1 MARARNIK
9 PGVMENEDLAEL
21 APIARLLFI
30 YLWMLADREGRLEDR
45 PKKIKAKA
53 LAYDDG
59 VDADELLKDLQ
70 VGGFI
75 IRYEVDGGKYIQIIN
90 FLKHQK
96 PHSNEVDSDL
106 PPCNEELYTKEKSS
120 FDQADKDCEPD
131 AKALGP
137 CISDSLIDRLT
148 DPGLTD
154 SLIPA
159 ETRLPPAA
167 PEAAP
172 KKSQAAKPA
181 VPTSETWGAY
191 ATAYEARY
199 STQPVRNAT
208 VNGQM
213 ANFVKRLGIEEAPAV
228 AAWYVSHNNRYYVQV
243 CHSVAA
249 MTKDAEK
256 LRTEWVRRRQVTAA
270 EAQQADK
277 TQTNFNAFAP
287 LIEAAK
293 QREAREASNA

>member
-1 MARARNIK
+1 
-9 PGVMENEDLAEL
+9 MENEDLAEL
-21 APIARLLFI
+21 APITRLLFI

-59 VDADELLKDLQ
+59 VDVDVLLNELQAGD
-70 VGGFI
+70 FI
-75 IRYEVDGGKYIQIIN
+75 ARYEVDGGKYIQITN
-90 FLKHQK
+90 FSKHQK
-96 PHSNEVDSDL
+96 PHSNEVASDL
-106 PPCNEELYTKEKSS
+106 PAWSEELSTKVQSS
-120 FDQADKDCEPD
+120 FDQASKDCEPIEE
-131 AKALGP
+131 ALGP

-159 ETRLPPAA
+159 ETRLPPTAS
-167 PEAAP
+167 EAAP
-172 KKSQAAKPA
+172 KKSQAVKPA
-181 VPTSETWGAY
+181 VPTSETWSAY

-199 STQPVRNAT
+199 GTQPVRNAT

-213 ANFVKRLGIEEAPAV
+213 ANFVKRLGADEAPAV

-293 QREAREASNA
+293 KREAKESSNA